1 MSVMYFVIATLTT
14 NFCCPHVVLIEHFQ
28 REKVRRHHGFEPCP
42 MSSHRQ
48 FEKRSS
54 PPDVPPIAT
63 LSTTNSPDAS
73 SFSLDRSSVSTPPI
87 RRSSPRSLVAP
98 QYHNLHSQSYYS
110 HSLPPIH
117 HYPDGHQGYDSHK
130 GSYPVSNASH
140 GFDNMG
146 GIGSTVRPMNSTL
159 PGCEPYSVQMP
170 TTSYPGGPLNNSIPV
185 LYTEDA
191 ATKLSNRVRRR
202 CFNCFTT
209 NTSTW
214 RRSSLNPG
222 KMLCNKCGL
231 FERTHGKPRPEQF
244 LHRRGPV
251 ASSTLPVRSAPI
263 PVSLPSSSMQKQSII
278 HDSLP
283 SPDSVPISTYTTFP
297 PVEPAY
303 YYSGPPDVS
312 LAPLNSVV
320 APTSN
325 GNRHESGK

>member
-1 MSVMYFVIATLTT
+1 M
-14 NFCCPHVVLIEHFQ
+14 
-28 REKVRRHHGFEPCP
+28 
-42 MSSHRQ
+42 
-48 FEKRSS
+48 
-54 PPDVPPIAT
+54 PPIAT

-146 GIGSTVRPMNSTL
+146 GIGSTVRTMNSTL

-222 KMLCNKCGL
+222 KMVCFCECKNY
-231 FERTHGKPRPEQF
+231 
-244 LHRRGPV
+244 
-251 ASSTLPVRSAPI
+251 VRK
-263 PVSLPSSSMQKQSII
+263 M
-278 HDSLP
+278 
-283 SPDSVPISTYTTFP
+283 TTN
-297 PVEPAY
+297 Y
-303 YYSGPPDVS
+303 C
-312 LAPLNSVV
+312 L
-320 APTSN
+320 
-325 GNRHESGK
+325 